1 MVQQLRLLLEKY
13 SIIGCST
20 VMEVQARQI
29 SITSQQSINAFSNQ
43 SMLTATETG
52 HIESFKP
59 KRFAQ
64 RYGVDPL
71 LTLFVLITALYGLI
85 ILYSASGQNL
95 SMVLRQGAHIVI
107 GIAIMA
113 LLSQVRRDVIIQVT
127 PFVFLFAAS
136 LLVAVLLFGVGV
148 KGAQRWLDLPGL
160 PRFQPSELMKL
171 ALPAMV
177 AWWLTRQ
184 KLPPSISQLVIAAV
198 LIVVPVAL
206 IAKQPDLGTSIIIAG
221 SGFFAIFLAGMSWRL
236 LALLGGFGLSA
247 LPVLWMLMHDYQ
259 RTRVMTLIDPQSDPL
274 GAGWNT
280 NQAMTALGSGGM
292 FGKGYAAG
300 TQAQLKFLPE
310 SHTDFIVAVLGEEM
324 GFVGISILLI
334 LYALILGRCLVLTMR
349 AQGNFGRLLSGSIT
363 LTFFVYVFV
372 NVGMVCGVLPVV
384 GVPLP
389 LISYGGTSIV
399 SLLIG
404 FGLIMSMQRT
414 KRILSGES

>member
-1 MVQQLRLLLEKY
+1 
-13 SIIGCST
+13 
-20 VMEVQARQI
+20 
-29 SITSQQSINAFSNQ
+29 
-43 SMLTATETG
+43 MLTATDIG
-52 HIESFKP
+52 QIESFRP

-71 LTLFVLITALYGLI
+71 LTLFVLVTALYGLI
-85 ILYSASGQNL
+85 ILYSASGQSL
-95 SMVLRQGAHIVI
+95 SMVIRQGAHVVV
-107 GIAIMA
+107 GLGVMAI
-113 LLSQVRRDVIIQVT
+113 LSQVRRDIIVHVT
-127 PFVFLFAAS
+127 PFIFAFAI
-136 LLVAVLLFGVGV
+136 LLLIAVLVIGVGA

-177 AWWLTRQ
+177 TLWLTRRQ
-184 KLPPSISQLVIAAV
+184 LPPTISQLAIAAL
-198 LIVVPVAL
+198 LIVIPVAL
-206 IAKQPDLGTSIIIAG
+206 IAKQPDLGTSIFIAG
-221 SGFFAIFLAGMSWRL
+221 SGFFVIFLAGISWRL
-236 LALLGGFGLSA
+236 LAILGGLGVAS
-247 LPVLWMLMHDYQ
+247 LPVLWMVMRDYQ
-259 RTRVMTLIDPQSDPL
+259 RTRVLTLLDPQSDPL

-280 NQAMTALGSGGM
+280 IQAMTALGSGGM

-310 SHTDFIVAVLGEEM
+310 SHTDFIVAVIGEEM
-324 GFVGISILLI
+324 GFVGISLLLI

-349 AQGNFGRLLSGSIT
+349 AQGHFGRLLSGSVT

-372 NVGMVCGVLPVV
+372 NLGMVSGVLPVV

-404 FGLIMSMQRT
+404 FGLIMAMQRT
-414 KRILSGES
+414 KRVLSGES

>member
-1 MVQQLRLLLEKY
+1 
-13 SIIGCST
+13 
-20 VMEVQARQI
+20 
-29 SITSQQSINAFSNQ
+29 
-43 SMLTATETG
+43 MLIASETG
-52 HIESFKP
+52 HIESFRP

-71 LTLFVLITALYGLI
+71 LILFVLVTALFGLV
-85 ILYSASGQNL
+85 ILYSASGSNL
-95 SMVLRQGAHIVI
+95 AMVIRQAAHIFA
-107 GIAIMA
+107 GIVAMVTLSQIRRNIIVDMAPFLYGFAA
-113 LLSQVRRDVIIQVT
+113 LLLI
-127 PFVFLFAAS
+127 
-136 LLVAVLLFGVGV
+136 AVLLFGVGA
-148 KGAQRWLDLPGL
+148 KGAQRWLDIPGF
-160 PRFQPSELMKL
+160 PRFQPAELMKL

-177 AWWLTRQ
+177 TWWLTRG
-184 KLPPSISQLVIAAV
+184 KLPPTLSQLAIAAI
-198 LIVVPVAL
+198 LIVLPVGL

-221 SGFFAIFLAGMSWRL
+221 SGFFVLFLTGMSWRL
-236 LALLGGFGLSA
+236 LTVMASLGLAA
-247 LPVLWMLMHDYQ
+247 LPVLWTVMHDYQ
-259 RTRVMTLIDPQSDPL
+259 RMRVMTLLDPQSDPL

-280 NQAMTALGSGGM
+280 IQAMTALGSGGL

-324 GFVGISILLI
+324 GFLGISVLLI
-334 LYALILGRCLVLTMR
+334 LYILILSRCLVLSMR
-349 AQGNFGRLLSGSIT
+349 AEGNFGRLLSGSIT

-372 NVGMVCGVLPVV
+372 NLGMVSGVLPVV

-414 KRILSGES
+414 NRVLSGEG

>member
-1 MVQQLRLLLEKY
+1 
-13 SIIGCST
+13 
-20 VMEVQARQI
+20 
-29 SITSQQSINAFSNQ
+29 
-43 SMLTATETG
+43 MLTATETG

-85 ILYSASGQNL
+85 ILYSASGQSL
-95 SMVLRQGAHIVI
+95 SMVLRQGAHVVV

-127 PFVFLFAAS
+127 PFVFLFAAL
-136 LLVAVLLFGVGV
+136 LLVAVLLFGVGA

-221 SGFFAIFLAGMSWRL
+221 SGFFAIFLAGISWRL

-247 LPVLWMLMHDYQ
+247 LPVFWMVMHDYQ

-280 NQAMTALGSGGM
+280 IQAMTALGSGGM

-324 GFVGISILLI
+324 GFIGISILLI

>member
-1 MVQQLRLLLEKY
+1 
-13 SIIGCST
+13 
-20 VMEVQARQI
+20 
-29 SITSQQSINAFSNQ
+29 
-43 SMLTATETG
+43 MLTATDTG
-52 HIESFKP
+52 HIESFRP
-59 KRFAQ
+59 RRFSQ

-71 LTLFVLITALYGLI
+71 LTLFVLVTALYGLI

-95 SMVLRQGAHIVI
+95 SMVLRQGAHVVV
-107 GIAIMA
+107 GLGVMA
-113 LLSQVRRDVIIQVT
+113 LLSQVRRDVIVQIT
-127 PFVFLFAAS
+127 PFMFMFAAL
-136 LLVAVLLFGVGV
+136 LLVAVLLFGVGA
-148 KGAQRWLDLPGL
+148 KGAQRWLAPPGL

-177 AWWLTRQ
+177 AWWLTRH
-184 KLPPSISQLVIAAV
+184 KLPPSMSQLVIAAV
-198 LIVVPVAL
+198 LIVVPVVL

-221 SGFFAIFLAGMSWRL
+221 SGFFSIFLAGISWRL
-236 LALLGGFGLSA
+236 LAVLGGFGVAA
-247 LPVLWMLMHDYQ
+247 LPVLWMFMHDYQ
-259 RTRVMTLIDPQSDPL
+259 RTRVMTLLDPQSDPL

-280 NQAMTALGSGGM
+280 IQAMTALGSGGM

-324 GFVGISILLI
+324 GFLGISALLV
-334 LYALILGRCLVLTMR
+334 LYALILGRCLLLTMR
-349 AQGNFGRLLSGSIT
+349 AQGNFSRLLSGSIT

-372 NVGMVCGVLPVV
+372 NVGMVSGVLPVV

-414 KRILSGES
+414 NRVLSGES

>member
-1 MVQQLRLLLEKY
+1 
-13 SIIGCST
+13 
-20 VMEVQARQI
+20 
-29 SITSQQSINAFSNQ
+29 
-43 SMLTATETG
+43 MLTATERG

-85 ILYSASGQNL
+85 ILYSASGQSL
-95 SMVLRQGAHIVI
+95 SMVLRQGAHVVV

-127 PFVFLFAAS
+127 PFVFLFAAL
-136 LLVAVLLFGVGV
+136 LLVAVLLFGVGA

-221 SGFFAIFLAGMSWRL
+221 SGFFAIFLAGISWRL

-247 LPVLWMLMHDYQ
+247 LPVLWMVMHDYQ

-280 NQAMTALGSGGM
+280 IQAMTALGSGGM